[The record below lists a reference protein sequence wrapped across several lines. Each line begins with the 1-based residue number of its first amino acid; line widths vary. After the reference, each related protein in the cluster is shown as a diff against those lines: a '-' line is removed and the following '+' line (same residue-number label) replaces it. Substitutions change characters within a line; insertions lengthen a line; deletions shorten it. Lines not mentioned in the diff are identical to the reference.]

1 LTTNVNGADEP
12 HIATLLGLAFRRL
25 HRELSGGAE
34 GREQLR
40 ASHRRLL
47 TLIPPE
53 GERITDLAAR
63 AGMTKQGIG
72 QHVQYLRARG
82 LVAVE
87 SSPSDKR
94 TRVVRRTE
102 KGDAVSAAAL
112 RTICALEERWRSEL
126 GSRRYAALRATLR
139 DMAAHTEP
147 AGRS

>member
-1 LTTNVNGADEP
+1 M
-12 HIATLLGLAFRRL
+12 LGLAFRRL

-34 GREQLR
+34 GHDQLR

-87 SSPSDKR
+87 SSLADKR
-94 TRVVRRTE
+94 TRVVRRT
-102 KGDAVSAAAL
+102 KNGDAVADAAL
-112 RTICALEERWRSEL
+112 RTITALEERWRNEL
-126 GSRRYAALRATLR
+126 GPRRYAALRATLR
-139 DMAAHTEP
+139 DMAANSRP
-147 AGRS
+147 DDAS